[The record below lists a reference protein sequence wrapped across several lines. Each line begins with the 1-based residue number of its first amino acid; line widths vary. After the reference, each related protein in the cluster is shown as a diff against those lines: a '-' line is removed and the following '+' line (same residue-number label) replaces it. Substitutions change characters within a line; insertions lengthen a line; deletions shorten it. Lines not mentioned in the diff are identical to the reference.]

1 MSHFLQNA
9 KFKLLAENASEL
21 ILEARLPTDTLTFH
35 ISKIAAEE
43 YDVEDLK
50 VLWEENYME
59 IEKVVHHDLDLEGE
73 EYILTDLD
81 SIELLTNY
89 LMEA

>member
-1 MSHFLQNA
+1 MSHFLNTA
-9 KFKLLAENASEL
+9 TFKLLAENASEL

-35 ISKIAAEE
+35 ISKIDAEE
-43 YDVEDLK
+43 YDVDDLK

-59 IEKVVHHDLDLEGE
+59 VEKVVHYDFEGDK

-81 SIELLTNY
+81 AIETLMTY
-89 LMEA
+89 LMEV